1 MAKGELIEG
10 TPWLA
15 NPGEA
20 IDPVSQFIP
29 TPILESAFDSLA
41 WLSFTTANLMMFFG
55 VLATVAL
62 IQFALGSSAGRVP
75 SRLQVVAEG
84 AYSFVKTTLLGATG
98 DSGKPYLQ
106 LMVSLF
112 FFIAMGNFL
121 GMMILSLPAEGT
133 SSFNPFFTY
142 TSHFAVTGA
151 LGFGLMIFV
160 TGLGIYRHG
169 FKFFTLFVP
178 SGVPLPLLFVLVP
191 IEVISYLTRPIT
203 LAVRLFANMVAG
215 HALLKT
221 LAAFPYFVGSA
232 TTSIAIGTLTL
243 VGMMAI
249 LIPLTGLEFII
260 AFLQAYVFVV
270 LGSMYFKDA
279 IHLH

>member
-10 TPWLA
+10 TPWLKT
-15 NPGEA
+15 PGEA

-29 TPILESAFDSLA
+29 KTLLEGNGEALS
-41 WLSFTTANLMMFFG
+41 WLTFTTANMMMFFG
-55 VLATVAL
+55 VLATLAL
-62 IQFALGSSAGRVP
+62 IHFGVGSSAGRVP

-84 AYSFVKTTLLGATG
+84 AYTFVKTTLLSATG
-98 DSGKPYLQ
+98 DAGKPFLR
-106 LMVSLF
+106 LMITLF

-121 GMMILSLPAEGT
+121 GMVTLSIPGIG
-133 SSFNPFFTY
+133 NPFFTY
-142 TSHFAVTGA
+142 TSHFAITGA

-160 TGLGIYRHG
+160 TALGIYKHG
-169 FKFFTLFVP
+169 LKFFTLFVP
-178 SGVPLPLLFVLVP
+178 HGVPLLLLFVLVP
-191 IEVISYLTRPIT
+191 IEVISYLTRPVT

-221 LAAFPYFVGSA
+221 LASFPYFVASA
-232 TTSIAIGTLTL
+232 TTSIAVGIGMTVAMQLIL
-243 VGMMAI
+243 V
-249 LIPLTGLEFII
+249 PLTGLEFVI
-260 AFLQAYVFVV
+260 AFLQAYVFVM

>member
-1 MAKGELIEG
+1 MADTNTG
-10 TPWLA
+10 TPD
-15 NPGEA
+15 PSSA
-20 IDPVSQFIP
+20 IDPVSQFDP
-29 TPILESAFDSLA
+29 KSLLDIGFPGA
-41 WLSFTTANLMMFFG
+41 SWDLNFTNASLMMVFGLLATFALIHFG
-55 VLATVAL
+55 V
-62 IQFALGSSAGRVP
+62 GKNAGRVP
-75 SRLQVVAEG
+75 NRLQVVAEG
-84 AYSFVKTTLLGATG
+84 SYSFIKTTLLSATG
-98 DSGKPYLQ
+98 DAGKPYLR
-106 LMVSLF
+106 LMITLF

-121 GMMILSLPAEGT
+121 GMVNINVPGAGNI
-133 SSFNPFFTY
+133 FHTY
-142 TSHFAVTGA
+142 TSHFWITGA

-160 TGLGIYRHG
+160 TGLGIYKHG

-221 LAAFPYFVGSA
+221 LASFPYFVYLMVGGGL
-232 TTSIAIGTLTL
+232 IAGTLTA
-243 VGMMAI
+243 VGMLLI
-249 LIPLTGLEFII
+249 LVPLTGLEFVI
-260 AFLQAYVFVV
+260 AFLQAYVFVM

>member
-1 MAKGELIEG
+1 MAKGELIEN
-10 TPWLA
+10 TPWLK

-29 TPILESAFDSLA
+29 NPILNGATESLA
-41 WLSFTTANLMMFFG
+41 WMSFTTANLMMFLG
-55 VLATVAL
+55 VLATWAL
-62 IQFALGSSAGRVP
+62 IQFGLGTSAGRVP

-84 AYSFVKTTLLGATG
+84 AYTFVKTTLLGATG
-98 DSGKPYLQ
+98 EAGRPYLR
-106 LMVSLF
+106 LMVTLF

-121 GMMILSLPAEGT
+121 GMMILSIPGYG
-133 SSFNPFFTY
+133 NPFFTY

-160 TGLGIYRHG
+160 TGLGIYKHG
-169 FKFFTLFVP
+169 LHFFTLFVP

-221 LAAFPYFVGSA
+221 LASFPYFVASA
-232 TTSIAIGTLTL
+232 TASLAVGILTL
-243 VGMMAI
+243 VGMMLI

-260 AFLQAYVFVV
+260 AFLQAYVFVM